1 MEGYLPELFKCAD
14 VRPLPKQMPPM
25 SIENDIKPVL
35 LTCQLAKVMEGFTL
49 SRISRPI
56 INNLDPKQF
65 AVAGKS
71 TSHAAGS
78 SGSNRSWFYQLLDC
92 STTESQC

>member
-14 VRPLPKQMPPM
+14 VRSFPKQMPPM
-25 SIENDIKPVL
+25 SIENDVRPVS

-65 AVAGKS
+65 AVA